1 MHVSIENSHGN
12 RKNMQ
17 SPHRKTQ
24 DLLSVDSV
32 NRRNQDSWQKR
43 SQCHAALPPSCT
55 GKFNAMLK
63 AQSDNDWIISEYWRV
78 FLWYLFF
85 FIVFVVHLI
94 KEKNWSM
101 NWMFGPKVEVYR
113 VNLDNC
119 YTPVCEV
126 GHINWSTTRYYLP
139 WDKVQ
144 YVMVCNC
151 IWRPHK
157 HWGQ

>member
-1 MHVSIENSHGN
+1 METGRICRVHTERPRIFFLLTVLTAETKIHD
-12 RKNMQ
+12 KNVHNIMLHFHLPVLA
-17 SPHRKTQ
+17 SLMRCLK
-24 DLLSVDSV
+24 LSQIMTELYQ
-32 NRRNQDSWQKR
+32 NIGGY
-43 SQCHAALPPSCT
+43 SC
-55 GKFNAMLK
+55 GIF
-63 AQSDNDWIISEYWRV
+63 
-78 FLWYLFF
+78 FF